1 MRPRRRRAVS
11 LESVIEEQIRK
22 AMAEGE
28 FDDLPGKGEP
38 LDLKGYFET
47 PESLRMCYSI
57 LKNANIVPE
66 EVELLKEI
74 EALKARLG
82 PSRDETER
90 AAINRAIAEKTLTFN
105 TLMDTRRRRK

>member
-1 MRPRRRRAVS
+1 MS

-28 FDDLPGKGEP
+28 FDDLPGKGKP

-74 EALKARLG
+74 EALKARLDSTPG
-82 PSRDETER
+82 ETER
-90 AAINRAIAEKTLTFN
+90 ASINRTIAEKTLLFN
-105 TLMDTRRRRK
+105 TLMEARRRTK